1 MAPSGDYHH
10 FHPSRMGPAQSCQIR
25 RRDLKFGVQQSAVDI
40 DTQKADGRFHQ
51 EDFTSRD
58 YAGTATAGSPKP
70 VTAVYIIT
78 PARVL
83 YCCIRMGSLLFF
95 AFSWWGILLQAFAI
109 IHFIRRRPDTFWLW
123 IILIGGWLGA
133 LVYIAVEAIPD
144 AGLLRQSFKVFP
156 RRKRIRELEA
166 AILDNPSAGNYEE
179 LGDLYLEE
187 GQYARSRQAYD
198 KSISSRTDSP
208 DPFYR
213 RGVAAIMMGDFA
225 AALPDLERVVSS
237 DPTYDFHRAAG
248 LLAHAYANSGQTE
261 KAAALFQQVVK
272 ISTSSETYYNYACFL
287 ASQQRHAE
295 AREWARQILAKKPTM
310 PGYLRRRERPWFRKA
325 NTLLLRLPS
334 N

>member
-1 MAPSGDYHH
+1 
-10 FHPSRMGPAQSCQIR
+10 
-25 RRDLKFGVQQSAVDI
+25 
-40 DTQKADGRFHQ
+40 
-51 EDFTSRD
+51 
-58 YAGTATAGSPKP
+58 
-70 VTAVYIIT
+70 
-78 PARVL
+78 
-83 YCCIRMGSLLFF
+83 MGSLLFF

-179 LGDLYLEE
+179 LADLYLEE
-187 GQYARSRQAYD
+187 GQFARARQAYD

-213 RGVAAIMMGDFA
+213 RAVAAIQMADFA
-225 AALPDLERVVSS
+225 AALPDLERVVSQ

-248 LLAHAYANSGQTE
+248 LLAHAYANTGAAGEGCGAIPGKSPRFPPRRRPITTTPAFSPPSNATPKRESGRS
-261 KAAALFQQVVK
+261 KFWPKNPACRDICAAANDPG
-272 ISTSSETYYNYACFL
+272 S
-287 ASQQRHAE
+287 
-295 AREWARQILAKKPTM
+295 ARRM
-310 PGYLRRRERPWFRKA
+310 PC
-325 NTLLLRLPS
+325 
-334 N
+334 